1 MNLRTSLVFVFLAG
15 CSTFNADNA
24 PGSGP
29 SNDDG
34 GTAGNGQ
41 SPVPGTPALGFSVVP
56 AGDRAFVIQGQSLE
70 IPIRITRKESTT
82 DAVAIA
88 VGGLPAGATVAPLQ
102 IPAGSNEGKLKVTVA
117 ATTPQGSVDLSI
129 SASTG
134 DGSTAK
140 GAVPIFVRGAPGSV
154 DTTFAPAGLFLS
166 ETDDATL
173 TLLPDGSM
181 VAAAKVGAGARI
193 VKVDPEGKSLAST
206 DAAVGAFVAPLPDG
220 RYLNFGN
227 AKLARLSAKLERD
240 TSFNGGTGVVTTNEV
255 VADVAVAGG
264 KAYALSRGSKT
275 SPDGTTNPAG
285 VVVKRFS
292 ADGVLESA
300 TCTISSDISAQIELG
315 RHGLDVDTTGQ
326 VRVVGS
332 LYQDENY
339 CIQFFFGC
347 GPSGALNVGGNMN
360 PSTPASR
367 YILSNQA
374 FPALVSDSAGGFF
387 VAVGKNLL
395 EPSRGPENRMAH
407 VDATGK
413 ADRLPFVTDLKAPKP
428 ILARD
433 SAGSLILAG
442 SSDAYPQ
449 TVVALRRYTRDGTE
463 DAAFVHAEN
472 AATSANYPYGLV
484 VQRDGR
490 IVVLAS
496 STGQLGLVRY
506 WG

>member
-154 DTTFAPAGLFLS
+154 DTTFAPGPMLLSDNGGAGG
-166 ETDDATL
+166 TL
-173 TLLPDGSM
+173 TLLADGSM
-181 VAAAKVGAGARI
+181 VAAAKVGTGARI
-193 VKVDPEGKSLAST
+193 VKVDAEGKVSAST
-206 DAAVGAFVAPLPDG
+206 DAGVGVLLAPLPDG
-220 RYLNFGN
+220 RFLNFGDD
-227 AKLARLSAKLERD
+227 KVARFSAKLDRD
-240 TSFNGGTGVVTTNEV
+240 TSLGGGTGLLTPAVGR
-255 VADVAVAGG
+255 ASDVAVSGG
-264 KAYALSRGSKT
+264 KAYLLSTG
-275 SPDGTTNPAG
+275 GTGRTIA
-285 VVVKRFS
+285 VRRFS
-292 ADGVLESA
+292 ADGVIESDSCKMNNPA
-300 TCTISSDISAQIELG
+300 DNGEYLQVRRSSL
-315 RHGLDVDTTGQ
+315 HVDVAGQ
-326 VRVVGS
+326 ARVVGGS
-332 LYQDENY
+332 GDENSSS
-339 CIQFFFGC
+339 FVFGC
-347 GPSGALNVGGNMN
+347 ASSGLVNLGGDLYSPAHRALGSNVV
-360 PSTPASR
+360 
-367 YILSNQA
+367 L
-374 FPALVSDSAGGFF
+374 PALVSDGVDGFF
-387 VAVGKNLL
+387 VAEG
-395 EPSRGPENRMAH
+395 PSNTSFSVRLVHLNASGMVDRGPF
-407 VDATGK
+407 T
-413 ADRLPFVTDLKAPKP
+413 TDLTDAFP
-428 ILARD
+428 IIGRAAD
-433 SAGSLILAG
+433 GSVILTSRRSL
-442 SSDAYPQ
+442 SSPG
-449 TVVALRRYTRDGTE
+449 LRRYKADGTE
-463 DAAFVHAEN
+463 DATFVRAQ
-472 AATSANYPYGLV
+472 SASV
-484 VQRDGR
+484 VSPSEIVILKDGR
-490 IVVLAS
+490 IVVLATS
-496 STGQLGLVRY
+496 NGLLVLVRY